1 MTDSLREN
9 LALLPATL
17 GGHMVLSLA
26 AILTGVAVSVPLG
39 IVAGRS
45 KTLGGASLAA
55 AGVVQT
61 IPSIALLAVMVP
73 VFALALGPLG
83 LARYATGFWPAYA
96 ALCLY
101 SVLPILRNTVVGLAA
116 VEPECVEA
124 ARGLG
129 MTDRQMLRRVQLPLA
144 APTIVAGIRTAA
156 VFTVGIAT
164 LATPVGARCLGD
176 HIFGGLQTRQWGTVL
191 FGCVFAAGLALSLD
205 GLIRLIEVAV
215 RRRSAALG
223 WTAGGSTLALV
234 LATTAYPVSAAAANL
249 FRPEPPVVVGGKP
262 FTESYVLANAL
273 GDLAQRSGR
282 RVDVR
287 TNLGSTILYD
297 ALKAGSVDAY
307 VDYTGTIW
315 ASVMHREDQP
325 GAAEV
330 LRQVG
335 EYVRE
340 QDGLTLL
347 GPVGFEN
354 TYALAMRRADAERL
368 NVRTISDLA
377 PHAGSLDF
385 GTDYEFLARPEW
397 AAMRDGYGLA
407 FADARPMDPTLMYA
421 AVENG
426 AVDVITSYST
436 DGRIVASDLVVLRDD
451 RRVLPP
457 YDAVVLL
464 SARAAADA
472 DLVRSLRPI
481 VGAVDGDAMRRAN
494 TAVDAGGESPATV
507 GRRLADSVLADPAEA
522 RRAD

>member
-1 MTDSLREN
+1 MSDVLREN
-9 LALLPATL
+9 FGLLPATL
-17 GGHMVLSLA
+17 GGHMLLSLA
-26 AILTGVAVSVPLG
+26 AILTGIAVSVPLG
-39 IVAGRS
+39 ILAGRS
-45 KTLGGASLAA
+45 KALGGAALGA
-55 AGVVQT
+55 AGVIQT

-101 SVLPILRNTVVGLAA
+101 SILPILRNTVVGLAA
-116 VEPECVEA
+116 VEPEYVEA
-124 ARGLG
+124 ARGVG

-191 FGCVFAAGLALSLD
+191 FGCVFAAGLALAID

-215 RRRSAALG
+215 RRRSASLG
-223 WTAGGSTLALV
+223 WTAGLATLALV
-234 LATTAYPVSAAAANL
+234 VATTSYPLTVAAAGL
-249 FRPEPPVVVGGKP
+249 FRPQSPVVIGGKP

-273 GDLAQRSGR
+273 GDLAARSGR

-307 VDYTGTIW
+307 VDYTGTVW
-315 ASVMHREDQP
+315 ASVMHRDDQP
-325 GAAEV
+325 GPTAV
-330 LRQVG
+330 LDGVAK
-335 EYVRE
+335 YVHDE
-340 QDGLTLL
+340 DGLTML
-347 GPVGFEN
+347 GAIGFEN

-377 PHAGSLDF
+377 AHAGTLSF
-385 GTDYEFLARPEW
+385 GTDYEFLSRPEW

-421 AVENG
+421 AIENG

-436 DGRIVASDLVVLRDD
+436 DGRIVASDLVVLADD
-451 RRVLPP
+451 KHVLPP
-457 YDAVVLL
+457 YDAIVLL

-472 DLVRSLRPI
+472 ELVDSLRPI
-481 VGAVDGDAMRRAN
+481 VGAIDGDAMRRAN
-494 TAVDAGGESPATV
+494 TAVDAKGESPATV
-507 GRRLADSVLADPAEA
+507 GRGLAEQIT
-522 RRAD
+522 RRGTQGGER